1 MIVFST
7 FASSAWI
14 AAFIPA
20 SVRKSRPVLLGVFD
34 SFLEGMEEVLPMSD
48 NVDPGLSLYADTVCD
63 LRGQY
68 RRIQGWGGGI
78 DIYRV
83 HCYLLNGPP

>member
-1 MIVFST
+1 VIVLST

-20 SVRKSRPVLLGVFD
+20 SVRRSGPVGILD

-48 NVDPGLSLYADTVCD
+48 NVEPGLSLYADT
-63 LRGQY
+63 
-68 RRIQGWGGGI
+68 
-78 DIYRV
+78 
-83 HCYLLNGPP
+83 